1 MRGKCVNIG
10 KSNVKHIWDNTKR
23 GKTSASKISYIV
35 KIYSLPRLLTK
46 KTDRNLNSK
55 SKSHLS
61 KQEEREKKMKITR
74 SCSMASPTKPKGTSH
89 GALDHDRASSLP
101 PTSTF

>member
-1 MRGKCVNIG
+1 MGQYKG
-10 KSNVKHIWDNTKR
+10 

-35 KIYSLPRLLTK
+35 KIYSSPRLLTK

-61 KQEEREKKMKITR
+61 KQEGREKKIENHQELFNGFSNKAERYISRR
-74 SCSMASPTKPKGTSH
+74 SGPRSSFFPTTHFNFLNPMLSMSG
-89 GALDHDRASSLP
+89 L
-101 PTSTF
+101 